1 MAQYQVF
8 LTLLVALIIRGN
20 LLPGSLWAMGLD
32 AALIIVTMITPA
44 VSFVLH
50 FKLPDGVAVV
60 LNKGNE
66 YWVRLVPVAAPVYG
80 GYVEG
85 GRNGAEVGEEEG
97 IGFGMTGRR
106 DSDSDTIPPESY
118 DIHPH
123 TF

>member
-1 MAQYQVF
+1 
-8 LTLLVALIIRGN
+8 
-20 LLPGSLWAMGLD
+20 MGLD

-60 LNKGNE
+60 LNKGTE

-85 GRNGAEVGEEEG
+85 GRNREEVGEG
-97 IGFGMTGRR
+97 IGIGIGVGMTGRR
-106 DSDSDTIPPESY
+106 DNDSETIPPESY
-118 DIHPH
+118 DNHPCS
-123 TF
+123 F

>member
-8 LTLLVALIIRGN
+8 LTLQVALIIRGN

-50 FKLPDGVAVV
+50 FKLPDAVAVV
-60 LNKGNE
+60 LNKGKE

-80 GYVEG
+80 GYVER
-85 GRNGAEVGEEEG
+85 GRNREEVGEGEG
-97 IGFGMTGRR
+97 IGIGMTRR
-106 DSDSDTIPPESY
+106 GDGDSVTIPPESY
-118 DIHPH
+118 DIHPCS
-123 TF
+123 F